1 MCREDVINCL
11 THSKHSVNDSLANI
25 TSKKKINILL
35 EFSQDSPQFSIRNFP
50 CYKMHGND
58 AKTLTANSYLQMTEI
73 FTIFQEVTLLSGHG
87 QQSFEFIVIF
97 NVRSSSF

>member
-1 MCREDVINCL
+1 MCREDVINYL
-11 THSKHSVNDSLANI
+11 AHGKHSVNDSLANI

-35 EFSQDSPQFSIRNFP
+35 EIPKDSPQFSIRNFP
-50 CYKMHGND
+50 WYKMHGND
-58 AKTLTANSYLQMTEI
+58 AKTLTANSYLQMTET

-87 QQSFEFIVIF
+87 QRSFEFIVIF